1 MKTIMIKKN
10 IILSIIVSLIFP
22 ISIVIGE
29 LIGTIIGEILYFIY
43 RYIMFLN
50 ISDWMTVIGVK
61 GVQGAIAGFI
71 AGFVNVFVYKSFHF
85 KSTII
90 LPTILLSCAVLG
102 SIIVMINKGE
112 YFNKLTDIMSLLISG
127 YIYLTY
133 LKDNRKGV

>member
-1 MKTIMIKKN
+1 MSKKN

-50 ISDWMTVIGVK
+50 ISDWITVIGVK
-61 GVQGAIAGFI
+61 IVQGAIAGYI

-90 LPTILLSCAVLG
+90 LPMILISFAVLG
-102 SIIVMINKGE
+102 VIIGMINKGE
-112 YFNKLTDIMSLLISG
+112 YLNRLTDIMSLLISG
-127 YIYLTY
+127 YVYLAY
-133 LKDNRKGV
+133 LYDNRKEE

>member
-1 MKTIMIKKN
+1 MINKN

-61 GVQGAIAGFI
+61 GVQGAI